1 LLPLQPGVEPA
12 STMRGV
18 VWLIVIF
25 TAAVVSATVLGSN
38 DGLVT
43 IAWGAWRVELSLN
56 LFVALAVATTIALMF
71 LLRSLDAVLSL
82 PRRAGEWRAL
92 QRERGAQAALR
103 EAQAEYFGARYSRA
117 NKAALRALAIQD
129 DTPGLAGDV
138 EARMLAQLIAAG
150 SLHRLQD
157 TARRDEMVRRIDKTA
172 SSGAARTA
180 GEGARLLMAEWAL
193 DDRDAEQALR
203 QLSALPPGVARRTQ
217 ALRLRLRAAQM
228 AKRPL
233 EALTTARL
241 LAKHQAFSPVAA
253 RGLLRTLAIE
263 VLETAHDSDQLRR
276 EWVALD
282 PADRRDAAV
291 TARAAELAAGF
302 GAHDDARA
310 WLAPFWDR
318 LRELGGDERERIALA
333 LCVAIRGAG
342 IDWLPRAEAA
352 TAALPGEPSVAAAAG
367 MVFAERQLWGKA
379 RRLLEM
385 AASSPTLDSTA
396 RRRCWRL
403 LATLARQDDD
413 QDRAAAC
420 ERAAAALD

>member
-1 LLPLQPGVEPA
+1 
-12 STMRGV
+12 MRGV
-18 VWLIVIF
+18 VWLILIF
-25 TAAVVSATVLGSN
+25 TAAVVAATLLGRN

-43 IAWGAWRVELSLN
+43 LAWGVWRAELSLN
-56 LFVALAVATTIALMF
+56 LFVVLAVAATMALMVV
-71 LLRSLDAVLSL
+71 LRSLDALLSL

-117 NKAALRALAIQD
+117 HKAAQRALTIQD
-129 DTPGLAGDV
+129 DTPKLAADV
-138 EARMLAQLIAAG
+138 EGRLLAQLIAAG

-157 TARRDEMVRRIDKTA
+157 TTRRDEMLQRIDKTA
-172 SSGAARTA
+172 RSGSARIAA
-180 GEGARLLMAEWAL
+180 EGASLLMAEWAL
-193 DDRDAEQALR
+193 DDRDPEKALR
-203 QLSALPPGVARRTQ
+203 LLSALPPGVARRTQ

-228 AKRPL
+228 AQRPL

-253 RGLLRTLAIE
+253 LGLLRTLAIE
-263 VLETAHDSDQLRR
+263 VLETAHDADQLRR
-276 EWVALD
+276 EWLALD

-291 TARAAELAAGF
+291 AARAATLAAKD

-318 LRELGGDERERIALA
+318 LAGLAADERHRVAIALCA
-333 LCVAIRGAG
+333 AVPGIG
-342 IDWLPRAEAA
+342 IDWLPRAEGAA
-352 TAALPGEPSVAAAAG
+352 AALPAEPAVAAAAG

-379 RRLLEM
+379 RRLLEL
-385 AASSPTLDSTA
+385 AAAAPTLEASI

-403 LATLARQDDD
+403 LATLAREETDEE
-413 QDRAAAC
+413 RAATC
-420 ERAAAALD
+420 ERAAAAID